1 MTVRGTALLV
11 GLLTALL
18 AYLWLGEF
26 RWRTTRAGA
35 KPVPALLAVPP
46 ANVTRIDLE
55 EHGRR
60 LVAIRRDGGWIDAQG
75 RPWRGDAV
83 GDLLDTL
90 GTIAPIMVVD
100 ADPSDPG
107 DYGIGPDTP
116 RLRLLAAH
124 GNELLDLEIGERNP
138 AWTGLYARLAGQR
151 DVILVGAVLHWEL
164 EKLRDAAP
172 EGENS

>member
-11 GLLTALL
+11 GILAALL
-18 AYLWLGEF
+18 AYLWLGEI
-26 RWRTTRAGA
+26 RPRSGPARA
-35 KPVPALLAVPP
+35 KVPALLAVPP
-46 ANVTRIDLE
+46 TDVARIDLE

-60 LVAIRRDGGWIDAQG
+60 LVAIRRDGKWVDAQG

-90 GTIAPIMVVD
+90 GTLSPIMVVD
-100 ADPSDPG
+100 PDPAEPSD
-107 DYGIGPDTP
+107 YGLEPDTP
-116 RLRLLAAH
+116 RLRVMAAK
-124 GNELLDLEIGERNP
+124 GKELLSLEIGERNP

-151 DVILVGAVLHWEL
+151 KVILVGAVLHWEL

-172 EGENS
+172 EAENS